1 MSSYPGMVGMVG
13 LLVHWLSSLVKSRHR
28 LRAENPALRH
38 QVNILRRRA
47 PGRLRLSNAGSADLR
62 LALSP
67 VPERAGRRRDH
78 QTGDGDSLESAGVS
92 VGAH

>member
-1 MSSYPGMVGMVG
+1 MPSYSGMLGMVG
-13 LLVHWLSSLVKSRHR
+13 LLVHWLLSLVKSRRR
-28 LRAENPALRH
+28 LQAENLVLRH

-47 PGRLRLSNAGSADLR
+47 SGRLRLSNAGSADLR